1 MTREKRKG
9 ARGLMFD
16 LEVQKIASGWR
27 GDRRGPQAMTVSKG
41 KRGNP
46 VLG

>member
-16 LEVQKIASGWR
+16 LEVQKTASGWR
-27 GDRRGPQAMTVSKG
+27 GVRHDTQAISVSKG
-41 KRGNP
+41 KRETP
-46 VLG
+46 C